1 MVGSNKKQQQMKG
14 KLLIV
19 LTISFMITNF
29 TLGQESKAGA
39 NFTRTMVDKDFS
51 PDKVYYKETGKKMPL
66 SEFRIITQGGRV
78 YFEREIDEEGN
89 VIRYFYD
96 PNNQKDRTVSTIAEK
111 TLLPNFKLTTIDKKH
126 IELKN
131 LIGKLVILR
140 FELEANSFRFKKQEI
155 AALDKKINALSNKND
170 VEAIIIFSCG
180 EDEVRKGFDID
191 NSNFKLVAGGENFI
205 IKYDIHTFP
214 STLLID
220 QDGKLIENLSNTEDI
235 ILEDYLKK

>member
-1 MVGSNKKQQQMKG
+1 MKG

-19 LTISFMITNF
+19 LTISFMITN
-29 TLGQESKAGA
+29 LALSQGL
-39 NFTRTMVDKDFS
+39 TRTMVDNDFS
-51 PDKVYYKETGKKMPL
+51 PDKVYYKQTGEKMPL
-66 SEFRIITQGGRV
+66 SEFRRITQGRV
-78 YFEREIDEEGN
+78 YFEREIDEEGH

-96 PNNQKDRTVSTIAEK
+96 PNNQKERYLSTLPEK
-111 TLLPNFKLTTIDKKH
+111 ALLPNFKLTTIDNKR
-126 IELKN
+126 IELKKLN
-131 LIGKLVILR
+131 GKLVILR

-191 NSNFKLVAGGENFI
+191 NSNFKLVANGENFI

-220 QDGKLIENLSNTEDI
+220 QNGKVIENFTNTENINLD
-235 ILEDYLKK
+235 DYLKH

>member
-1 MVGSNKKQQQMKG
+1 MKA

-19 LTISFMITNF
+19 LTILFIICNL
-29 TLGQESKAGA
+29 TLGQESKASA
-39 NFTRTMVDKDFS
+39 NFARTMIDKDFS
-51 PDKVYYKETGKKMPL
+51 PDKVYYKETGEKMPL
-66 SEFRIITQGGRV
+66 SEFRRITQGGRV
-78 YFEREIDEEGN
+78 YFEREIDEEGH

-96 PNNQKDRTVSTIAEK
+96 PNNQKDRIWNTLPEK
-111 TLLPNFKLTTIDKKH
+111 ALVPNFKLTTIDNKR
-126 IELKN
+126 IELKK
-131 LIGKLVILR
+131 LTGKLVILR
-140 FELEANSFRFKKQEI
+140 FELEANSFRFNKQQI

-191 NSNFKLVAGGENFI
+191 NSNFKLVANGENFI

-220 QDGKLIENLSNTEDI
+220 QNGKVIENFTNTENINLD
-235 ILEDYLKK
+235 DYLKH

>member
-1 MVGSNKKQQQMKG
+1 MKA

-19 LTISFMITNF
+19 LTISFMITNL
-29 TLGQESKAGA
+29 TLGQSLM
-39 NFTRTMVDKDFS
+39 RTMVDKDFS
-51 PDKVYYKETGKKMPL
+51 PDKVYYKQTGGKMPS
-66 SEFRIITQGGRV
+66 SEFRRITQGRV

-96 PNNQKDRTVSTIAEK
+96 PNNQQNRILSTLPEN
-111 TLLPNFKLTTIDKKH
+111 TLLPNFKLTTIDNKR
-126 IELKN
+126 IELKKLN
-131 LIGKLVILR
+131 GKLVILR
-140 FELEANSFRFKKQEI
+140 FELEANSFRFNKQQI

-191 NSNFKLVAGGENFI
+191 NSNFKLVANGENFI

-220 QDGKLIENLSNTEDI
+220 QNGKVIENFTNTENINLD
-235 ILEDYLKK
+235 DYLKH

>member
-1 MVGSNKKQQQMKG
+1 MKA

-19 LTISFMITNF
+19 LTISFIITNL

-39 NFTRTMVDKDFS
+39 NFTRTMIDKDFS

-66 SEFRIITQGGRV
+66 SEFRIITQGRV
-78 YFEREIDEEGN
+78 YFEREIDEEGH

-96 PNNQKDRTVSTIAEK
+96 PNNQKNTGNSSTYISENA
-111 TLLPNFKLTTIDKKH
+111 TLPNFKLTTIDKKQ

-155 AALDKKINALSNKND
+155 VALDKKINALSNKKD
-170 VEAIIIFSCG
+170 VEAIIIFGCS

-191 NSNFKLVAGGENFI
+191 NSNFKLVADGENFI
-205 IKYDIHTFP
+205 IKYGIHNFP

-220 QDGKLIENLSNTEDI
+220 QNGKLIENFSSPESI
-235 ILEDYLKK
+235 ILEDYLKNK